1 MPTTAWKN
9 QSKSQTQEPSRP
21 WFVERLLEIVSETNQ
36 FIQQHVDDKSELVGD
51 EMQAGPN
58 FKCAK
63 AQLMVDGQPVGPMVK
78 MTMFTKCQDRRGRD
92 VQMIGLEINGNE
104 HYISADPFALS
115 AIIHQYIDL
124 EDTTE
129 VEGEAIIGG

>member
-1 MPTTAWKN
+1 MTTTWKN
-9 QSKSQTQEPSRP
+9 QSNNTQVSSQP
-21 WFVERLLEIVSETNQ
+21 WFVKRLLEIIEETNQ
-36 FIQQHVDDKSELVGD
+36 FIQQYIDGNTVLTGD

-63 AQLMVDGQPVGPMVK
+63 AQLTEDGKPIGPLVK

-104 HYISADPFALS
+104 HYISADPFSLS
-115 AIIHQYIDL
+115 AIIQQYIDL
-124 EDTTE
+124 EQSSE
-129 VEGEAIIGG
+129 IEGGDLIGSD